1 MPVLQA
7 RETPIGGPDPSVRRA
22 AGFVV
27 QVRPT
32 MNWEDATHSCQ
43 ALAYTGICVGAT
55 HDGREVPVSGD
66 AG

>member
-7 RETPIGGPDPSVRRA
+7 RETAIGGPDPNIRRA

-27 QVRPT
+27 RVRPT
-32 MNWEDATHSCQ
+32 INWEDAMHSCQ
-43 ALAYTGICVGAT
+43 ALAYICVGAT
-55 HDGREVPVSGD
+55 HDGREVTVSGD